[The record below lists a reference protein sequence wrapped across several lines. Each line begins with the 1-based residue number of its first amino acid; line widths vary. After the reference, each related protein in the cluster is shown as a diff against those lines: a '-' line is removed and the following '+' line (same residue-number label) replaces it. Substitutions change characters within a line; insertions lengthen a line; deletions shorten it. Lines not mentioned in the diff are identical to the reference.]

1 MGELKPYLV
10 VLVTSYISGLQTLPV
25 LNNDYLTDSNLT
37 GYPLHNPVLYLDEIV
52 FPARQSTAKEKSVGP
67 HFVLDTRLM
76 TCSFTDIVVVH
87 CCTVLMV
94 APATKLV

>member
-1 MGELKPYLV
+1 MTVFKLSMGELKPYLV

-52 FPARQSTAKEKSVGP
+52 FPARQSTAKEKKCWS
-67 HFVLDTRLM
+67 
-76 TCSFTDIVVVH
+76 SFCPRHKAYD
-87 CCTVLMV
+87 LQ
-94 APATKLV
+94 LY